1 MSSSLAL
8 CCFPP
13 VKKQTHEFHFF
24 VQSMDNTTIIR
35 FGFCDIQNNVLIRV
49 ISLTLRLRL
58 ITLTSTLI
66 ILDITKTSFSNCLY
80 IIIIYK
86 IICHQT
92 MTSFPYAADL
102 KKYYFVST
110 QLHWWCQQDLEVISS
125 KLTVLKRLKMVL
137 LEYDHLW
144 EYKQTFSF
152 KIVVWLVGNL
162 EVALVEVV
170 AKCIRSKTWQ
180 GDGIVPLWPK

>member
-1 MSSSLAL
+1 MTLKVTGNYVKFP
-8 CCFPP
+8 CFVLLPTSEEANTWVP
-13 VKKQTHEFHFF
+13 FF
-24 VQSMDNTTIIR
+24 LFNQWII
-35 FGFCDIQNNVLIRV
+35 IQLLDLVFVISRITKVLIRV
-49 ISLTLRLRL
+49 ISLTLQLRL

-162 EVALVEVV
+162 
-170 AKCIRSKTWQ
+170 
-180 GDGIVPLWPK
+180 

>member
-1 MSSSLAL
+1 MLCVASHQWRSKHMSSIFLFNQWIIL
-8 CCFPP
+8 QLLDL
-13 VKKQTHEFHFF
+13 VF
-24 VQSMDNTTIIR
+24 VISRIIK
-35 FGFCDIQNNVLIRV
+35 VLIRV
-49 ISLTLRLRL
+49 ISLTLQLRL

-162 EVALVEVV
+162 
-170 AKCIRSKTWQ
+170 
-180 GDGIVPLWPK
+180 